1 MDEFFQVLTLKYLNQ
16 MNTPIVVLNING
28 FYDGLIKF
36 MEDLVKNN
44 AVIPEIVN
52 YYDVVDSVDEEIFKN
67 YFTNIKNE
75 G

>member
-1 MDEFFQVLTLKYLNQ
+1 
-16 MNTPIVVLNING
+16 
-28 FYDGLIKF
+28 

>member
-1 MDEFFQVLTLKYLNQ
+1 